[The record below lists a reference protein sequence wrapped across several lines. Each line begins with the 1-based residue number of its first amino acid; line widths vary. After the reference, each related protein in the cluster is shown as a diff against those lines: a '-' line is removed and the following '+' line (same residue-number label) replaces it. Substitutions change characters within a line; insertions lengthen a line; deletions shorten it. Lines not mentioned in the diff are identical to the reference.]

1 MFLKKVS
8 RVIPFLFSLS
18 IFPFI
23 ANDAGNSMTEEASSK
38 LVFEKEYKHQLNN
51 FVFLIKVVDVLGTEE
66 MQSTASGMII
76 SSTKSHVFILTAD
89 HFCNSEEEDTTQLFK
104 TEIIAYNG
112 DNPRVGQ
119 IILSDKENDIC
130 LISGIKYRDEKF
142 KNIDFAKKMPPLGE
156 FIFNIA
162 APNSMGSPNTRLLF
176 DGHFG
181 GCEDICVYTI
191 PATFGSSGSAV
202 FNSKGEII
210 SILVMAT
217 PDFENVGIGPDIY
230 TIRNF
235 IKKVEQIMVIK

>member
-1 MFLKKVS
+1 MFFKKIS
-8 RVIPFLFSLS
+8 RLIPFLFSLS

-23 ANDAGNSMTEEASSK
+23 ANDAGNRMTEEASSK